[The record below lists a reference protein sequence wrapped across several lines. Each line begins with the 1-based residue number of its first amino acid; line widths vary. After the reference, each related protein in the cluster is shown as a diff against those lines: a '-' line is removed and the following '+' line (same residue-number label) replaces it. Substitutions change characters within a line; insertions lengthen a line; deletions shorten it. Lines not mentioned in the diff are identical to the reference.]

1 MYAVIKVGGKQERVT
16 PGDLIEVEFM
26 KVDPGSS
33 VEFEPILV
41 VDDDGR
47 AHHGKEL
54 SKAKVTAKLLGDK
67 RGDKVR
73 VFKYRPKSGYRRTQ
87 GHRQLMTL
95 LEIEEVALSPQQKA
109 TAPERVE
116 EPAAEE
122 PAGKPPAKE
131 ASAAAKAPARK
142 RAAKK
147 PPAKKPAP
155 GKPVARKAVAKKPTA
170 TRKKPTARKKST

>member
-16 PGDLIEVEFM
+16 PGDVIEVEFM

-47 AHHGKEL
+47 AHHGKSL
-54 SKAKVTAKLLGDK
+54 SRAKVTAKLLGDK
-67 RGDKVR
+67 KGDKVR

-95 LEIEEVALSPQQKA
+95 LEVEEVALSPQVKA
-109 TAPERVE
+109 TAPEE
-116 EPAAEE
+116 EEAEAPAAT
-122 PAGKPPAKE
+122 KTPAKK
-131 ASAAAKAPARK
+131 AAAKKSPARK
-142 RAAKK
+142 
-147 PPAKKPAP
+147 
-155 GKPVARKAVAKKPTA
+155 TA
-170 TRKKPTARKKST
+170 TRKSAAKKTAAKKTTAKRTSSRKKST